1 MRLTHAIFDVR
12 MGSGKV
18 GQGGPSV
25 TTLGRMWRLNLV
37 VVAILVTLL

>member
-1 MRLTHAIFDVR
+1 VLLTHAIFDVR

-18 GQGGPSV
+18 GQGGPV